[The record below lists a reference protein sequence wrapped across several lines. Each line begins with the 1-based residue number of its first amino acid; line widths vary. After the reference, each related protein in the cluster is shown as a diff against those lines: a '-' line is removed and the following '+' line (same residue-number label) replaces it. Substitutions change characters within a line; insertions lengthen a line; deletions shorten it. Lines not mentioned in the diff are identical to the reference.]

1 MLWWRLGGRRIRL
14 LLWSVTWV
22 DLYCRLKCFECL
34 VHDCSEGKAM
44 GQMWVKVFVY
54 LLCTRHWQ
62 MQNQLDE
69 WHFLPKVMPR
79 LSLLKEFRKAC
90 ERGSDKWEVQMQCEE
105 PVRVEGP
112 PALHPHLPKWKVFGS
127 EPQEMKEM
135 NCPHRI
141 LRPILRNKDCKV
153 S

>member
-34 VHDCSEGKAM
+34 VHDRSEGKAM

-79 LSLLKEFRKAC
+79 LSLLKEFRKAD

-112 PALHPHLPKWKVFGS
+112 PALHPHLPHRPNEKSLEVNHRKWRRWTVPTGYYDLFFWY
-127 EPQEMKEM
+127 
-135 NCPHRI
+135 
-141 LRPILRNKDCKV
+141 
-153 S
+153 